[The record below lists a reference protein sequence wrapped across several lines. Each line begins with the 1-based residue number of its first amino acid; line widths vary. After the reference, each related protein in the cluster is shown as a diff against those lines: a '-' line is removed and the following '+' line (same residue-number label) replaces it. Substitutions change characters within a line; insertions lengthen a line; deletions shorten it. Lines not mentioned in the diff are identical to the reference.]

1 MSEVKTSD
9 QLITLENIIDTTVP
23 EDSIEQNSE
32 PEIEE
37 PEMEEPEMEESEI
50 EESEMEEPEMEES
63 EMEEPEMDEGSKN
76 ITMNP
81 SIIDESLIE
90 TEEEEEEEENLQ
102 KFTHETKEQFILN
115 NHPEIIQ
122 HNNDEIALLS
132 KIVRDK
138 NKRIIDPYHKTIP
151 FITKYERAKILGTR
165 AKQINRDAPVFVSV
179 PENIIDGYTI
189 ALLEYKAKKIPFI
202 VRRPIPNGGC
212 EYWKFE
218 DLEQVD
224 F

>member
-1 MSEVKTSD
+1 MS
-9 QLITLENIIDTTVP
+9 
-23 EDSIEQNSE
+23 
-32 PEIEE
+32 
-37 PEMEEPEMEESEI
+37 
-50 EESEMEEPEMEES
+50 
-63 EMEEPEMDEGSKN
+63 
-76 ITMNP
+76 
-81 SIIDESLIE
+81 
-90 TEEEEEEEENLQ
+90 
-102 KFTHETKEQFILN
+102 ILN
-115 NHPEIIQ
+115 PLTK
-122 HNNDEIALLS
+122 AFSASYL
-132 KIVRDK
+132 
-138 NKRIIDPYHKTIP
+138 KTIP